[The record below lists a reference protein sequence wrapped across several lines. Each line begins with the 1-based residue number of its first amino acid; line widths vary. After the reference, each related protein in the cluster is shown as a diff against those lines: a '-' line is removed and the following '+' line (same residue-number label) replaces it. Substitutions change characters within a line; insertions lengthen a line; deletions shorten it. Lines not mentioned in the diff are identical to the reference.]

1 MKISVVI
8 PTCERKARLVALLH
22 NLERSTHPV
31 DEVII
36 VDSGND
42 RLLPDEISQFSKLNI
57 QYTDSERSVCIQRNK
72 GINMARSPWI
82 FLCDDDIEIPAD
94 YLEKLIGHLKLQPH
108 AGAVSGR
115 WLEKHNGEWK
125 AGFAINSTGALLWKY
140 IFQLGI
146 WGEIN
151 LSNNNAIVSRLKK
164 YYLRKGNHISN
175 AGWPVNTIFDGDYF
189 VCPVYSLGASLVKIE
204 WLMQSPFDETL
215 DPHGIGDNYGV
226 ALGFPEWGI
235 HIVNQTFVYHHK
247 EPANR
252 LNNTLQYYRR
262 LLALAYFIKTMPS
275 LRHISNLSLL
285 WSLTGNALGFLRVG
299 NMGMTRATIRAMWKI
314 MVNRNPYDIAKRAG
328 RKRTIPML

>member
-1 MKISVVI
+1 
-8 PTCERKARLVALLH
+8 
-22 NLERSTHPV
+22 
-31 DEVII
+31 
-36 VDSGND
+36 
-42 RLLPDEISQFSKLNI
+42 
-57 QYTDSERSVCIQRNK
+57 
-72 GINMARSPWI
+72 
-82 FLCDDDIEIPAD
+82 
-94 YLEKLIGHLKLQPH
+94 
-108 AGAVSGR
+108 
-115 WLEKHNGEWK
+115 
-125 AGFAINSTGALLWKY
+125 
-140 IFQLGI
+140 
-146 WGEIN
+146 
-151 LSNNNAIVSRLKK
+151 
-164 YYLRKGNHISN
+164 
-175 AGWPVNTIFDGDYF
+175 
-189 VCPVYSLGASLVKIE
+189 
-204 WLMQSPFDETL
+204 MQSPFDETL

-275 LRHISNLSLL
+275 LRHISILSLL